1 MAERDFMKIKVY
13 NENGNIRITKIT
25 MNGLEQIMF
34 NSLSDGEVV
43 EIDVEVANL
52 SVKAEKDSISLII
65 VT

>member
-52 SVKAEKDSISLII
+52 SVKAEKDSISR
-65 VT
+65 

>member
-25 MNGLEQIMF
+25 MNGLEQTMF

-52 SVKAEKDSISLII
+52 SVKAEKDSISR
-65 VT
+65 